1 MRGLSAGGA
10 LFAALLGCVHTG
22 PRLPPPGREPFRIG
36 REDVL
41 EISVWRDPDLTR
53 IVPVRPDGYVSMP
66 IIGEVLAEGR
76 TPLELA
82 SDVREKLAPYVQQPN
97 VTVIVRE
104 VHSSRVYITGEV
116 AHPGS
121 YPLRGQL
128 SLLQAVALAGGF
140 SDFADRERIL
150 LIRQGENGGR
160 FAVRYSDLVGGDG
173 QGDVV
178 LMPGDTVVVP

>member
-1 MRGLSAGGA
+1 MRGLFARGA
-10 LFAALLGCVHTG
+10 LLAVLLGCVHRG
-22 PRLPPPGREPFRIG
+22 PPLPPPGHEPFRIG

-53 IVPVRPDGYVSMP
+53 VVPVRPDGYISMP
-66 IIGEVLAEGR
+66 LIGELLAEGK

-82 SDVREKLAPYVQQPN
+82 SDVRERLAPYVKQPN
-97 VTVIVRE
+97 VTIIVRE

-121 YPLRGQL
+121 YPLRGRL

-140 SDFADRERIL
+140 SDFADRERIVI
-150 LIRQGENGGR
+150 IRQGQSGGR
-160 FAVRYSDLVGGDG
+160 FAVRYSDLVGEGD
-173 QGDVV
+173 QKDVV
-178 LMPGDTVVVP
+178 LLPGDTVVVP